1 MCGAW
6 TIRPLMNC
14 QPYISTLTI
23 RPATIGPLWQY
34 IPETFLHL
42 CDASR
47 YFFFVHYC
55 FRWTYCHIHDIH
67 PLLPSPWYGC
77 PACYEAK
84 KMLTFCHMIFW
95 THLSDWLVSK
105 SVHFVTWLKKI
116 LLWCPTNQA
125 KCGCFV
131 IWFLDTL
138 IMNNWLFNPFHL
150 NKNVLGLS

>member
-23 RPATIGPLWQY
+23 RPAKIGPLWQY

-42 CDASR
+42 YDASR
-47 YFFFVHYC
+47 YFSSTIVWGG
-55 FRWTYCHIHDIH
+55 RTVTYMTST
-67 PLLPSPWYGC
+67 LFYLPRDS

-105 SVHFVTWLKKI
+105 SVHFVTCLKKI
-116 LLWCPTNQA
+116 LLWCPTGYQA

-131 IWFLDTL
+131 TWFLDTL